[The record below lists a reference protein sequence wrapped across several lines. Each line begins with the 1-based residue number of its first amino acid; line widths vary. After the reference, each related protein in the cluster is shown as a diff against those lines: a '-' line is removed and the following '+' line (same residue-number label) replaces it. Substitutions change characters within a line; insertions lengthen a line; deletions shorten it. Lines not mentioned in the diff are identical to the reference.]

1 MNSRDLK
8 KRADPHH
15 YLLSSFL
22 RILGLRTETLTVGAF
37 EKAFWIF
44 YFAAY
49 KSL

>member
-8 KRADPHH
+8 KRAESH

-22 RILGLRTETLTVGAF
+22 RILGLRTENLTVGAF